1 MWGFLVFASLL
12 DDLAN
17 GIKLLIISA
26 TRGSTNCFVSG
37 LTIFCVA
44 VLAIY
49 TSYTY
54 NIAIALS
61 NTGMHRVALDS
72 IELFW
77 KDV

>member
-54 NIAIALS
+54 NIAIAVS
-61 NTGMHRVALDS
+61 NTGMHRVVLDS